1 MCCFYWLYQGGHRTL
16 IFSHCSSSIT
26 ASPLYE
32 ACSHFF
38 WKIRSFG
45 DLRHF
50 QRSIRI
56 RVEAIPLFQAEGGPT
71 EASSILI
78 LKVRRT

>member
-1 MCCFYWLYQGGHRTL
+1 MRPVVT
-16 IFSHCSSSIT
+16 
-26 ASPLYE
+26 
-32 ACSHFF
+32 

-71 EASSILI
+71 EASSILKGSTY
-78 LKVRRT
+78 LVYVFSPTQFVLPVLNRLLS